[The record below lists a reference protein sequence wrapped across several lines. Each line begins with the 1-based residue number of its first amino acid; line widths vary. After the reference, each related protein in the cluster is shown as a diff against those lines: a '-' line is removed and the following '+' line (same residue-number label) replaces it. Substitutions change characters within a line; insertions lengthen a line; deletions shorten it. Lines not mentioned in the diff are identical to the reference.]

1 MTVCGITRTGQASS
15 CYFRTTTGN
24 GARKALVQIGERA
37 VEILARDLGKP
48 LRELGGSDVAYDV
61 RPVNTVVSAW
71 RARA

>member
-1 MTVCGITRTGQASS
+1 M
-15 CYFRTTTGN
+15 
-24 GARKALVQIGERA
+24 QIDERA

-61 RPVNTVVSAW
+61 RPVNTVASAW